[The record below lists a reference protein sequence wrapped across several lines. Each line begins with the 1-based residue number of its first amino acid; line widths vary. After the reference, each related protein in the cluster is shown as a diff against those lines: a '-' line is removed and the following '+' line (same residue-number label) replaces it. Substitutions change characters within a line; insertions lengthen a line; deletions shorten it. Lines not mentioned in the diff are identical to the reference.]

1 MENTSITGSGIYLPE
16 RKVGNGE
23 LEEKLGLEEG
33 FIESRT
39 GIKERRYSNEEETIG
54 FIASRASLNAV
65 KDAGIDKV
73 SRLVIARDLIA
84 TRRAYSIG
92 LEVMQALEKEGIDVS
107 DCTSLDICNYCPGF
121 VHGLNV
127 GNLMVSSGQ
136 TKNALVVASTD
147 YTDMISTDREFNK
160 QFTETFDPDNAVVS
174 QYSLREGR
182 FQSPALNAFLW
193 GCGAGA
199 VVVGESDRNRVKG
212 FRARSSKRLKFD
224 SYGIGEAKNGK
235 SFGSLDGITIYRYA
249 QREVPVFIDEFLG
262 ELDLAKDGISVL
274 IPHQPNPR
282 ILEDLSKRL
291 EIPQEKILVSCDY
304 LGNMIAA
311 SVPITYHLARK
322 DSRINSGDTVMMCS
336 FGDSYLTSSGM
347 VFEEK

>member
-54 FIASRASLNAV
+54 FMASRASLNAV

-147 YTDMISTDREFNK
+147 YTDMISG
-160 QFTETFDPDNAVVS
+160 FDDLLYQIA
-174 QYSLREGR
+174 
-182 FQSPALNAFLW
+182 
-193 GCGAGA
+193 
-199 VVVGESDRNRVKG
+199 
-212 FRARSSKRLKFD
+212 KRLG
-224 SYGIGEAKNGK
+224 YP
-235 SFGSLDGITIYRYA
+235 TR
-249 QREVPVFIDEFLG
+249 
-262 ELDLAKDGISVL
+262 
-274 IPHQPNPR
+274 
-282 ILEDLSKRL
+282 
-291 EIPQEKILVSCDY
+291 
-304 LGNMIAA
+304 
-311 SVPITYHLARK
+311 
-322 DSRINSGDTVMMCS
+322 RINNFTKRQKIGRTTLLH
-336 FGDSYLTSSGM
+336 YINI
-347 VFEEK
+347 FENS